1 MRYKRLG
8 ELLLALGLIDQVNLD
23 KAIEQQKKTGE
34 RLGQIL
40 ISMGIITEDEL
51 LKLLSKQLNIPFIDL
66 LFHDINPMI
75 VQLLPE
81 IHAKEYNAIVLEEQ
95 HDGHL
100 VVGMVDPMD
109 LNAVD
114 ALSKILKKNIKTA
127 LISETILL
135 NMFDR
140 LYRRTSEIGNFAKEL
155 SSEMGDEL
163 ITSRDH
169 LFDET
174 MEVDEQRAPVV
185 KLLNSLFR
193 DAVQAGASDI
203 HIEPDQKTLRIR
215 FRIDGVLNEYIFN
228 EKRIT
233 AALIQRLKLRA
244 NLDISE
250 HRVPL
255 DGSFNFDIKGQS
267 YDVRL
272 STVPTVNGES
282 LVMRLLKQSAA
293 IADLYRLGFDK
304 DMVKRIEAIYN
315 KPFGMLLVTGPTGSG
330 KSTTLYSILSSL
342 NTPER
347 KIITVED
354 PVEYRIS
361 RLNQVQVNEKIDLT
375 FSRVLRAILRQDP
388 DVIMVGEIRDA
399 DTALIGMR
407 AAITGHFVL
416 ATMHTNDAVSSA
428 LRLIDMGAEGFMVAA
443 AVKAIVGQRLI
454 RNLCR
459 VCKKDHIPDELEIA
473 WLKSMQ
479 VDPATIKCQE
489 AEGCSHCGMHGYIGR
504 TGIYELLELNRDM
517 IKALRLNDVA
527 RFAKAALACETYQ
540 PLSQSVLALVRKG
553 ITSVNEAIR
562 VVGQPDEELIP
573 RGIKS

>member
-1 MRYKRLG
+1 MRHKRIG
-8 ELLLALGLIDQVNLD
+8 ELLLEAGLINQKQLDQ
-23 KAIEQQKKTGE
+23 AIELQKKSGE

-40 ISMGIITEDEL
+40 IKMNVIAEEDV
-51 LKLLSKQLNIPFIDL
+51 LKLLSKQRNLPFVDL
-66 LFHDINPMI
+66 LFQEIDPLI
-75 VQLLPE
+75 VKLLPE
-81 IHAKEYNAIVLEEQ
+81 MHAKEYSAIILEEQ
-95 HDGHL
+95 QPGGTL
-100 VVGMVDPMD
+100 LVGMVDPMD
-109 LNAVD
+109 INAVD
-114 ALSKILKKNIKTA
+114 AISKILKREIKTA
-127 LISETILL
+127 LISETLL
-135 NMFDR
+135 LSMFDR
-140 LYRRTSEIGNFAKEL
+140 LYRRTNEISNFAKEL

-163 ITSRDH
+163 VISRDH

-174 MEVDEQRAPVV
+174 MEVEEQRAPVV

-250 HRVPL
+250 HRIPL
-255 DGSFNFDIKGQS
+255 DGSFSFDLKGQA

-282 LVMRLLKQSAA
+282 LVMRLLKQSTA
-293 IADLYRLGFDK
+293 IADLSRLGFDK
-304 DMVKRIEAIYN
+304 SMVRRIEAIYN
-315 KPFGMLLVTGPTGSG
+315 KPYGMLLVTGPTGSG
-330 KSTTLYSILSSL
+330 KSTTLYSILTRL

-354 PVEYRIS
+354 PVEYRIG
-361 RLNQVQVNEKIDLT
+361 RLNQVQVNEKIDLS
-375 FSRVLRAILRQDP
+375 FSRVLRAVLRQDP

-407 AAITGHFVL
+407 AAVTGHFVL

-428 LRLIDMGAEGFMVAA
+428 LRLVDMGAEGFMVAA
-443 AVKAIVGQRLI
+443 AVKAIIGQRLI

-459 VCKKDHIPDELEIA
+459 VCKKDHEPDQLELA
-473 WLKSMQ
+473 WLKSMH
-479 VDPATIKCQE
+479 VDPSSIQCKD
-489 AEGCSHCGMHGYIGR
+489 AEGCSHCGMHGYTGR
-504 TGIYELLELNRDM
+504 TGVYELLELNNDM
-517 IKALRLNDVA
+517 ITALRLSDVA
-527 RFAKAALACETYQ
+527 GFAKAALDCKSYQ
-540 PLSQSVLALVRKG
+540 PLTQSVLTLVKQG
-553 ITSVNEAIR
+553 VTSINEAIR
-562 VVGQPDEELIP
+562 VVGQPDEEFISLE
-573 RGIKS
+573 